1 MFQACSSLSRRIV
14 CGLVFALLLAAL
26 APAVSRTLA
35 SWRAPGQGGW
45 MEVCSGGGVQRW
57 LAGDQGPETPPQPGH
72 GALEACVLCVLAAER
87 FAPLTP
93 ALWAPPPMR
102 GGSPPPQAL
111 PWRFTAWSTLRPS
124 ARGPPAVS

>member
-1 MFQACSSLSRRIV
+1 MFQACSSLSRRIAR
-14 CGLVFALLLAAL
+14 GLVFALLLAAL

-45 MEVCSGGGVQRW
+45 MEVCSGGGVLMQ
-57 LAGDQGPETPPQPGH
+57 AGDQGAETPPQPGH
-72 GALEACVLCVLAAER
+72 GALDACALCVLATER
-87 FAPLTP
+87 FAPLMSVP
-93 ALWAPPPMR
+93 WVAPLMR